1 MDHLGGTRIRREARP
16 ATVNLRRCKLV
27 VIKGPQR
34 GTEYVISSDVIQ
46 VGKAPENDLVI
57 GDETVSR
64 VHFAIVRDAKGYLLR
79 DLQSTNG
86 TFLDGA
92 EIKEAYIRAGAVI
105 GAGASELKFT
115 PFEERIEIL
124 PSEKEVLG
132 EMVGRSRAM
141 REIFGLVERIATTDA
156 TVLIEGETGTGKDM
170 IARTLHQLSKRR
182 DAPFIVVDCG
192 AVAGTLIESE
202 LFGHEKGAF
211 TGAVTARQGAFEL
224 ASGGTVFLDE
234 LGELSLDLQPKLLRV
249 LEQRELRRVGGSKTL
264 KVDLRVIAATR
275 KDLRSEVEKGKF
287 REDLYF
293 RLNVVPI
300 TAPPLRDRRED
311 IALLIDHF
319 LARMGPEA
327 GGGQAAPQLSEAT
340 RAALYAHDWPGNVRE
355 LRNVMER
362 ALALGTD
369 PGALVAPLGD
379 QLTYSGQRASAS
391 GSMPAVGGL
400 DGVDFEP
407 GLSFRDTKERWNELF
422 ERRYLQ
428 WLLKRAEGNISKAA
442 RDADM
447 DRKYLHKLLRKYG
460 IDAQEIGE
468 E

>member
-1 MDHLGGTRIRREARP
+1 MEHLTGTRIRREATP

-27 VIKGPQR
+27 VIKGAQR
-34 GTEYVISSDVIQ
+34 GTEFVIASDVIRI
-46 VGKAPENDLVI
+46 GKAPENDLVLA
-57 GDETVSR
+57 DETVSR
-64 VHFAIVRDAKGYLLR
+64 VHFEIVRDAKGYLVR
-79 DLQSTNG
+79 DLKSTNG

-92 EIKEAYIRAGAVI
+92 EVKEAYLRAGSVVGV
-105 GAGASELKFT
+105 GATELKFT

-124 PSEKEVLG
+124 PSEKEALG
-132 EMVGRSRAM
+132 EMVGKSPAM
-141 REIFGLVERIATTDA
+141 REIFGLIERIAPTDA

-170 IARTLHQLSKRR
+170 IARTLHQLSPRAEK
-182 DAPFIVVDCG
+182 PFIVVDCG

-211 TGAVTARQGAFEL
+211 TGAVSARQGAFEL

-249 LEQRELRRVGGSKTL
+249 LEQRELRRVGGTKTV

-300 TAPPLRDRRED
+300 TAPALRERRED
-311 IALLIDHF
+311 IPMLIDHMLGK
-319 LARMGPEA
+319 LAPHPDN
-327 GGGQAAPQLSEAT
+327 AAQLSEST
-340 RAALYAHDWPGNVRE
+340 RAALMAHDWPGNVRE
-355 LRNVMER
+355 LRNVLER

-369 PGALVAPLGD
+369 PGMLVSPLGSE
-379 QLTYSGQRASAS
+379 TVTTSVHHAA
-391 GSMPAVGGL
+391 ME
-400 DGVDFEP
+400 FEP
-407 GLSFRDTKERWNELF
+407 HLSFRETKEKWNELF
-422 ERRYLQ
+422 ERRYLS
-428 WLLKRAEGNISKAA
+428 WLIKRADGNISKAA

-460 IDAQEIGE
+460 ITAQGSDDE
-468 E
+468 EN

>member
-1 MDHLGGTRIRREARP
+1 MDHLTGTRIRREATP

-27 VIKGPQR
+27 VIKGSQR
-34 GTEYVISSDVIQ
+34 GTEFVVSGDTFR
-46 VGKAPENDLVI
+46 VGKAPENDLI
-57 GDETVSR
+57 LADETVSR
-64 VHFAIVRDAKGYLLR
+64 VHFEIARDAKGYLVR
-79 DLQSTNG
+79 DMKSTNG

-92 EIKEAYIRAGAVI
+92 EVKEAYLRAGSVI
-105 GAGASELKFT
+105 GLGSCELKFT

-124 PSEKEVLG
+124 PSEKEQLG
-132 EMVGRSRAM
+132 EMVGKSSAM
-141 REIFGLVERIATTDA
+141 REIFGLIEKIAPTDA

-170 IARTLHQLSKRR
+170 IARTLHLLSPRH

-202 LFGHEKGAF
+202 LFGHEKGSF

-249 LEQRELRRVGGSKTL
+249 LEQRELRRVGGTKTI

-300 TAPPLRDRRED
+300 TAPALRERRED
-311 IALLIDHF
+311 IPLLIDSM
-319 LARMGPEA
+319 LAKL
-327 GGGQAAPQLSEAT
+327 GGVENKATLTDQT
-340 RAALYAHDWPGNVRE
+340 RAALMAHDWPGNVRE
-355 LRNVMER
+355 LRNVIER
-362 ALALGTD
+362 ALALGAD
-369 PGALVAPLGD
+369 PGMLVAPLGQGEPKAA
-379 QLTYSGQRASAS
+379 QLHEK
-391 GSMPAVGGL
+391 VE
-400 DGVDFEP
+400 FEP
-407 GLSFRDTKERWNELF
+407 NVSFRDTKEKWNELF
-422 ERRYLQ
+422 ERRYLA
-428 WLLKRAEGNISKAA
+428 WLIKRADGNISKAA

-460 IDAQEIGE
+460 ITAGDEDDN
-468 E
+468 